1 MAYKVSQDVI
11 GGELAADAT
20 LQSSTS
26 GSDIIFARSYA
37 KRREVV
43 WSLRLAVLL
52 LALIA
57 WQLASYFVGAFFI
70 SRPTDVMNELWE
82 LIQSGSLLRNLL
94 VTMQE
99 AAVGYIVGGALAV
112 TLGVLFGRVR
122 LLGEVFDPFVIAF
135 FSIPKLAIA
144 PLIILWFGIGF
155 NSKVVLAALLTFY
168 MTFWNTYA
176 GVQKVE
182 PDLINVVRVMG
193 ASRSQLMREVIF
205 PSSVGWVLVGLRMSV
220 PYALMGAVV
229 GEIMAGNRGLGYLV
243 QSAASQFNTAGVF
256 AILVVLCVLGSAVN
270 QLVAYLGRRSQKWN
284 PDNG

>member
-1 MAYKVSQDVI
+1 MTYRVSQDAT
-11 GGELAADAT
+11 GGELAADANLQRSSERGGGTKT
-20 LQSSTS
+20 LAQ
-26 GSDIIFARSYA
+26 
-37 KRREVV
+37 RREVV
-43 WSLRLAVLL
+43 WGLRLAFLVAGLVV
-52 LALIA
+52 
-57 WQLASYFVGAFFI
+57 WQVVSSYVGAFFI
-70 SRPTDVMNELWE
+70 SRPSDVLTELWG
-82 LIQSGSLLRNLL
+82 LIESGSLLRNLL
-94 VTMQE
+94 VTVQE
-99 AAVGYIVGGALAV
+99 AAVGYFVGGLLAII
-112 TLGVLFGRVR
+112 LGVLFGRIR
-122 LLGEVFDPFVIAF
+122 LLGEVFDPFVVAF

-176 GVQKVE
+176 GVQKVD

-193 ASRSQLMREVIF
+193 ASRSQLMKEVIF
-205 PSSVGWVLVGLRMSV
+205 PSSVGWMLVGLRMSV

-243 QSAASQFNTAGVF
+243 QSSASQFNTAGVF

-270 QLVAYLGRRSQKWN
+270 QFVVYLGRRSQKWN